1 MRMSFLGASFAVKES
16 TEMSRLKRLNHWV
29 INNRSRIWILIIIAV
44 LMVGCIFVSK
54 LPRYVDMYKYILNA
68 EVSLDND
75 DLKGALLS
83 FEKAYELVPTELLEQ
98 EIERLNQLIKS
109 KSNFLRGE
117 QAEESQ
123 NYESAYYYYNEVD
136 SIDEERYYR
145 AQEKLPEIAEKV
157 VESIYEQVEK
167 YYEEHLY
174 LLVIGRLESALKYN
188 IRVDETLEKI
198 DQYKD
203 LLYKYYIDK
212 AQSEA
217 LTYFDD
223 PLFYQLF
230 ITSIDNA
237 LKYAITDEQKEY
249 VLQLKDELI
258 KTNIERYLILV
269 QESHK
274 IGDEIVAKKYIE
286 QILSLD
292 ATNKDVFRLLEEIS
306 LD

>member
-1 MRMSFLGASFAVKES
+1 
-16 TEMSRLKRLNHWV
+16 
-29 INNRSRIWILIIIAV
+29 
-44 LMVGCIFVSK
+44 
-54 LPRYVDMYKYILNA
+54 
-68 EVSLDND
+68 
-75 DLKGALLS
+75 
-83 FEKAYELVPTELLEQ
+83 
-98 EIERLNQLIKS
+98 
-109 KSNFLRGE
+109 
-117 QAEESQ
+117 
-123 NYESAYYYYNEVD
+123 ESAYYYYNEVD

-174 LLVIGRLESALKYN
+174 LLVIGRLESALNYN

-292 ATNKDVFRLLEEIS
+292 ATNKDVFRL
-306 LD
+306 

>member
-174 LLVIGRLESALKYN
+174 LLVIGRLESALNYN

-237 LKYAITDEQKEY
+237 LKYAITDEQKE
-249 VLQLKDELI
+249 
-258 KTNIERYLILV
+258 
-269 QESHK
+269 
-274 IGDEIVAKKYIE
+274 
-286 QILSLD
+286 
-292 ATNKDVFRLLEEIS
+292 
-306 LD
+306 